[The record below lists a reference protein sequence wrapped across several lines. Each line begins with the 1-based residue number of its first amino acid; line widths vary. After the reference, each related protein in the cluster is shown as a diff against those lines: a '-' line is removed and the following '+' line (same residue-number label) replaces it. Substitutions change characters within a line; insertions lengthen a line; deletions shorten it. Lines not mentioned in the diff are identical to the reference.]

1 MNRRDILA
9 GLTAVAIMPRVAR
22 AKGFV
27 DLAWT
32 DLVPVGTTPPAP
44 VFEGLID
51 HTIAPLSAQQP
62 PSSGLRADWNGQT
75 VRLPGF
81 VVPLDHSGTGI
92 TSFIL
97 VPFVG
102 ACVHVPPPPA
112 NQLVLVTTDRPFQ
125 SAGLYEAVHVTG
137 ALGVSTIHTHLAE
150 VGYSLAAQN
159 VKPFSG

>member
-1 MNRRDILA
+1 MNRRDVLA
-9 GLTAVAIMPRVAR
+9 GLTAVAMLPQIAR

-27 DLAWT
+27 DLAWA

-62 PSSGLRADWNGQT
+62 PSSGLRADWSGQT

-81 VVPLDHSGTGI
+81 VMPLVHPGTGI
-92 TSFIL
+92 TTFIL

-112 NQLVLVTTDRPFQ
+112 NQLVFVTTDRPFQ

-137 ALGVSTIHTHLAE
+137 TLGVSTIHTHLAE
-150 VGYSLAAQN
+150 VGYSLAADT
-159 VKPFSG
+159 VKPFAV